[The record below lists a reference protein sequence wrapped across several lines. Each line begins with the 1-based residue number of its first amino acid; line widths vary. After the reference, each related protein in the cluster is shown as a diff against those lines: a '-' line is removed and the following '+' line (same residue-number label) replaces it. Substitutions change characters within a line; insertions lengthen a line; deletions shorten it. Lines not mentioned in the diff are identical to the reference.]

1 MDRQSEPIPAVYADT
16 SRPVGYALYDEWR
29 RTSVAELLVEFGRA
43 TGMAKNHRFHSID
56 SLCRRN
62 PLQSTRS
69 TMYDLIEK
77 SIRLDST
84 IRRND

>member
-1 MDRQSEPIPAVYADT
+1 MPFTMNGGVPA
-16 SRPVGYALYDEWR
+16 
-29 RTSVAELLVEFGRA
+29 VAELLVAFGRA

-77 SIRLDST
+77 SIRLDRS
-84 IRRND
+84 IRQHD